1 MTVEGNGIN
10 KDEIIDDRKDK
21 SMTLEE
27 LDKKYVLQTYAR
39 DYTNFVKGVGSTLYD
54 ESGRDYID
62 FASGIA
68 VNSVGHRNEKLV
80 NAICEQ
86 AKKIIHISNLQVIE
100 PQAKLAQKIVELS
113 GYDMGVFFANSGAE
127 ANEGAIKIA
136 RKYGETKFENK
147 RYKVITL
154 EHSFHGRTITTVKA
168 TGQESFHTPHFSPYP
183 AGFSYEKSIEDVYKA
198 IDDETV
204 AVLIELV
211 QGEGGVQPFEKEEI
225 QKLAAHLKEN
235 GVLLIVDE
243 VQTGVYRTGEFLASN
258 LYEIEPDIIT
268 LAKGLGGGVPIG
280 AVMTRHKDIFVPGD
294 HGSTFGGNYLSTA
307 AGLAVLEILSELY
320 DNGVLHETLLYFE
333 QKLKET
339 ASRYDTLF
347 DKEVGLGMMRGLRAK
362 SAEIQGN
369 IIKNC
374 MKEGLVILKAGR
386 NTVRFLPSLTIRKD
400 EIDEGFKRFETAI
413 STL

>member
-1 MTVEGNGIN
+1 
-10 KDEIIDDRKDK
+10 
-21 SMTLEE
+21 MTLEQQ
-27 LDKKYVLQTYAR
+27 DKTYVLQTYAR

-54 ESGRDYID
+54 EQGKDYID
-62 FASGIA
+62 FASGIG
-68 VNSVGHRNEKLV
+68 VNSVGHGNETLTA
-80 NAICEQ
+80 AICEQ

-136 RKYGETKFENK
+136 RKYGETKFDNK

-168 TGQESFHTPHFSPYP
+168 TGQEHFHTPHFSPYP
-183 AGFSYEKSIEDVYKA
+183 DGFSYEENIEAVYKA

-211 QGEGGVQPFEKEEI
+211 QGEGGVQPFDKSEI
-225 QKLAAHLKEN
+225 QALAQHLKKE
-235 GVLLIVDE
+235 GILLIVDE

-280 AVMTRHKDIFVPGD
+280 AVMTGHKDILSAGD
-294 HGSTFGGNYLSTA
+294 HGSTFGGNYLSTS
-307 AGLAVLEILSELY
+307 AGLAVLEVLEGLYENGMISEAF
-320 DNGVLHETLLYFE
+320 VYFE
-333 QKLKET
+333 EKLQKI
-339 ASRYDTLF
+339 ASKYTHLF
-347 DKEVGLGMMRGLRAK
+347 SKEVGLGLMRGLRAK
-362 SAEIQGN
+362 SSEIQTTVIQN
-369 IIKNC
+369 SL
-374 MKEGLVILKAGR
+374 KEGLVVLKAGR
-386 NTVRFLPSLTIRKD
+386 NTVRFLPSLTIKKS
-400 EIDEGFKRFETAI
+400 EIDEGFERFEKAI
-413 STL
+413 CTL

>member
-1 MTVEGNGIN
+1 MEKMNL
-10 KDEIIDDRKDK
+10 EQQDK
-21 SMTLEE
+21 H
-27 LDKKYVLQTYAR
+27 YVLQTYAR

-54 ESGRDYID
+54 ENGKDYID

-68 VNSVGHRNEKLV
+68 VNSVGHNHPKLV
-80 NAICEQ
+80 EAICNQ
-86 AKKIIHISNLQVIE
+86 AKNIIHISNLQVIE
-100 PQAKLAQKIVELS
+100 PQAKLAQRMVELS

-136 RKYGETKFENK
+136 RKYGETKFGNK

-168 TGQESFHTPHFSPYP
+168 TGQKSFHTPNFSPYP
-183 AGFSYEKSIEDVYKA
+183 EGFSYEKSIDDVYKA

-225 QKLAAHLKEN
+225 QQLAKHLKEK

-280 AVMTRHKDIFVPGD
+280 AVMTKHKDVLVAGD

-307 AGLAVLEILSELY
+307 AGLAVLDILYPLY
-320 DNGVLHETLLYFE
+320 DDGTIDETLVYFS
-333 QKLKET
+333 QKLNEMAEKYT
-339 ASRYDTLF
+339 YLF
-347 DKEVGLGMMRGLRAK
+347 EKEVGLGLMRGLRAK
-362 SAEIQGN
+362 SAEVQAGV
-369 IIKNC
+369 IKNC
-374 MKEGLVILKAGR
+374 MAEGVIVLKAGR
-386 NTVRFLPSLTIRKD
+386 NTVRFLPSLTISKN
-400 EIDEGFKRFETAI
+400 EMDEGFKRFEKAI
-413 STL
+413 SSL